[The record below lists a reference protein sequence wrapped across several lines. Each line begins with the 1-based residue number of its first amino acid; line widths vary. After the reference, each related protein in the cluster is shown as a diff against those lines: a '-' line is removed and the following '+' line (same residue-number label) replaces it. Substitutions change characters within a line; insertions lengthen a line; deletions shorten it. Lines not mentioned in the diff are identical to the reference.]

1 MNTPIIFY
9 STDLQDIANK
19 ERTAGCCIHLVCTRG
34 KGRFRFADR
43 VVTFS
48 AGQMVVC
55 PHPEL
60 ISECAGSRNLKVVM
74 IVATHQ
80 FILAQL
86 PRNHYGIGGRAML
99 RNDPVIDLQP
109 DDVQRLVNDMELIR
123 QHISL
128 TDHRYQLEVLGS
140 SILTMVYDIFDVHSR
155 RDGLHHPSHQTHN
168 LIRELR
174 ELLESGMTE
183 REREVRYYA
192 DLLHVSPKYLSDVVH
207 RSTGDSVVKLIDT
220 YTLPIL
226 VEYLR
231 TPHLSFTQIAER
243 MNFTTLSYFGRY
255 VKKHLGVT
263 PTQYREA
270 GSPKMG

>member
-1 MNTPIIFY
+1 MNDLTIFY
-9 STDLQDIANK
+9 STDLKDIADI
-19 ERTAGCCIHLVCTRG
+19 ERTAGCCIHMVCTHG
-34 KGRFRFADR
+34 KGSFRFEDR
-43 VVTFS
+43 VVSFS

-60 ISECAGSRNLKVVM
+60 ISECHGDRHLKVVM

-109 DDVQRLVNDMELIR
+109 DDVQRLVNDMEHIY
-123 QHISL
+123 QHIPLSE
-128 TDHRYQLEVLGS
+128 HRYHKEVLGS
-140 SILTMVYDIFDVHSR
+140 AILTMVYDIFDVHSR

-168 LIRELR
+168 LIRQLR

-183 REREVRYYA
+183 REREVRFYA
-192 DLLHVSPKYLSDVVH
+192 DLLHVSPKYLSDVVR

-226 VEYLR
+226 IEYLR
-231 TPHLSFTQIAER
+231 TPQLSFTQIADR

-270 GSPKMG
+270 GSPKKG